1 VRSDCCPIYPWG
13 YMISESA
20 ARKEAIRMCS
30 PAVCSECSKITYTG
44 CGMHVD
50 QVLAM
55 FTEDERCKCEKR
67 SRRGLFSW

>member
-1 VRSDCCPIYPWG
+1 
-13 YMISESA
+13 
-20 ARKEAIRMCS
+20 MCS